1 MVLSEIGKSVV
12 LNRCPRCHSGK
23 MFLTNNPY
31 SYDAFKMHD
40 TCSCCHLKYEMEPG
54 FFYGAMYVSYAL
66 TSGIFIVWFF
76 VNHFLMDTTPG
87 ILITLVISSILL
99 LFPVLYRTARLIWI
113 NFFVRYDAQLKLTQ
127 NSSSSSH
134 QKQ

>member
-1 MVLSEIGKSVV
+1 MVLTEIAKSVAT
-12 LNRCPRCHSGK
+12 NCCPRCHSGK

-40 TCSCCHLKYEMEPG
+40 TCACCHLKYEMEPG